1 MNALSILIKS
11 LIQNCQGISLTLLFL
26 TLTLT
31 SIAQEPPPRPV
42 VVTPMPPGLGFGA
55 FTQGAA
61 GGTVTINSGG
71 SRSSTGDVILLGLG
85 IPFSTAEYQIVGNQ
99 GTVVSIL
106 NGPDVSLPG
115 SGGGSMILHLGNTS
129 PLSPFVITTIPPAF
143 TLLYIGG
150 TLTVGSPAANPPG
163 NYSGTFNITFIQ
175 E

>member
-1 MNALSILIKS
+1 MSAFSRTIKY
-11 LIQNCQGISLTLLFL
+11 LMQNCRGLSLTLLFL
-26 TLTLT
+26 TLTLV

-42 VVTPMPPGLGFGA
+42 VVTPVPPGLGFGA
-55 FTQGAA
+55 FTQGAV

-85 IPFSTAEYQIVGNQ
+85 IPFSTAAYRIVGNQ

-143 TLLYIGG
+143 MLLYIGG

>member
-1 MNALSILIKS
+1 MTALSIMIKK
-11 LIQNCQGISLTLLFL
+11 LIQNYQGMLLIILFL
-26 TLTLT
+26 MLSVA

-42 VVTPMPPGLGFGA
+42 VVTTVPPGLGFGA

-85 IPFSTAEYQIVGNQ
+85 IPFSTAAYQLVGNQ
-99 GTVVSIL
+99 GTVISIL
-106 NGPDVSLPG
+106 NGPDVSLTG
-115 SGGGSMILHLGNTS
+115 SGGGSMILHLGVTN
-129 PLSPFVITTIPPAF
+129 PLSPFVITTIPPAYMI
-143 TLLYIGG
+143 LNIGG
-150 TLTVGSPAANPPG
+150 SLTVGSPAANPPG